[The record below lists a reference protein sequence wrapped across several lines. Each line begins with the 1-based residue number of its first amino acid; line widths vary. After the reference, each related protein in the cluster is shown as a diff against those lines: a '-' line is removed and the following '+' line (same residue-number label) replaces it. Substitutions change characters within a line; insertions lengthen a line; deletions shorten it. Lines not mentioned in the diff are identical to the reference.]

1 MKAQFATV
9 EAGIALALVVSA
21 VGFASS
27 LINSSTA
34 NFASQ
39 STSLQ
44 RSIAAYD
51 IFNALERNST
61 YNTCVLQLYNGGQTG
76 CMAGIEQSISVIF
89 GIGSISIGVGQ
100 GGATCSSVPLA
111 GANSTAEVCVSFA

>member
-27 LINSSTA
+27 LVNSSTA
-34 NFASQ
+34 NLASQ
-39 STSLQ
+39 SASLQ
-44 RSIAAYD
+44 RSIAVYD
-51 IFNALERNST
+51 IFNALRQNST
-61 YNTCVLQLYNGGQTG
+61 YNSCVLQLYDGGQAA
-76 CMAGIEQSISVIF
+76 CVSGIEQNLSAIF
-89 GIGSISIGVGQ
+89 GIGGISIGIGQ
-100 GGATCSSVPLA
+100 GGSACSSVPLA